1 MKGYTAI
8 IKATKFILLKTKTL
22 HFVSNL
28 NGIYNLSN
36 IFMPENYRKK

>member
-8 IKATKFILLKTKTL
+8 IKATKFILLQKTL

-28 NGIYNLSN
+28 NEIYNLSN
-36 IFMPENYRKK
+36 IFMPENYR